1 MEENKTLVKL
11 GKLNRYEALCAL
23 FNNAKT
29 QGLGALHYVPSHF
42 LSLEKAQLRL
52 NKSSYVDYLEGRVIK
67 VNFIKGAEELDCTLY
82 DRDNGEG
89 SAEKAIREYELIV
102 QGYGKE
108 NLYIPYK
115 YGDSECK
122 IFLINNETYWEYAI
136 LGGTLSVHTT
146 LDYMCGK
153 VITIFD
159 FTLPIK
165 NSDKYITTKQYVYP
179 DTKVGEVEFNELAR
193 NVIIKAVDSLL
204 KGDKEK

>member
-1 MEENKTLVKL
+1 MSEHIVKL

-29 QGLGALHYVPSHF
+29 QGLGALHYVSSHS
-42 LSLEKAQLRL
+42 LSLEESQLRL
-52 NKSSYVDYLEGRVIK
+52 TQSSYVDYLEGRVIK
-67 VNFIKGAEELDCTLY
+67 VDFPEGAEELDCTLY

-89 SAEKAIREYELIV
+89 SAEKAIRRYELIV

-115 YGDSECK
+115 YGDSDCK
-122 IFLINNETYWEYAI
+122 IVLRNNETHWEYKI

-146 LDYMCGK
+146 FDGMYQK
-153 VITIFD
+153 VVTIFD

-165 NSDKYITTKQYVYP
+165 NSDKYINAKEYVYS
-179 DTKVGEVEFNELAR
+179 DIKVGEFEFNEFAEK
-193 NVIIKAVDSLL
+193 VIIEVVKGLL
-204 KGDKEK
+204 KGDKRK